1 MLSILIP
8 VYNFNSRPLLESLHS
23 QAEALNIE
31 YEIVVADDAS
41 TLCKEEIAG
50 IPSLLCLQ
58 IQACCIWIFIN
69 SCILRILQN
78 VKIINF
84 LTFYSL

>member
-50 IPSLLCLQ
+50 ITAKC
-58 IQACCIWIFIN
+58 
-69 SCILRILQN
+69 
-78 VKIINF
+78 
-84 LTFYSL
+84 

>member
-41 TLCKEEIAG
+41 TICKEEIAG
-50 IPSLLCLQ
+50 IPKCLYLWRHSFIPLRSLFRRMYLAHTAKC
-58 IQACCIWIFIN
+58 
-69 SCILRILQN
+69 
-78 VKIINF
+78 
-84 LTFYSL
+84 